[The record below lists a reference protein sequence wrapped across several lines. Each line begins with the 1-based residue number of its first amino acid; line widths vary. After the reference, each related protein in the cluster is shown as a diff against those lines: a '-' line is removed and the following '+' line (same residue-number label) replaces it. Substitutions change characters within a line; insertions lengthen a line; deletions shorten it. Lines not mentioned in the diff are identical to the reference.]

1 MLRLGAEFR
10 YYPCS
15 LVSVRNREPVY
26 YEIGQT
32 IMKLLVDFRSYTFTL
47 PPVRGLRIHMEE
59 QQTSIL
65 IPRNRYDQLV
75 RALNNSNDPV
85 LALAGTFSPDAD
97 AHLVCMESK
106 DDEFNYTTQAINI
119 QDKPRKVT
127 GASFVVFSASLK
139 AAAGTMGIFR
149 IIEDGLMVQVGSETM
164 TALRTRLRA
173 LEDWSVRCGANQE
186 ELIQIIW
193 CEDEKDFNK
202 GVRSAIDGT
211 PLDGVPSIRVHN
223 GTDYM
228 SGTKFI
234 RWTEVFIIK
243 VGSQFRFY
251 NHNQWWIISEIEFFF

>member
-32 IMKLLVDFRSYTFTL
+32 IMKLLADFRSYTYTL
-47 PPVRGLRIHMEE
+47 PSVSGLRIHMEE

-65 IPRNRYDQLV
+65 IPRNRYDQLI
-75 RALNNSNDPV
+75 RALNNSNDSV
-85 LALAGTFSPDAD
+85 LALAGTFSPDVD
-97 AHLVCMESK
+97 AHLVCMESR
-106 DDEFNYTTQAINI
+106 DSESTYTTQAINI

-127 GASFVVFSASLK
+127 GASFVVFGGALK
-139 AAAGTMGIFR
+139 AVAGTMGKSR
-149 IIEDGLMVQVGSETM
+149 IIEDGLMVEIGAETM
-164 TALRTRLRA
+164 TVLRNRLRA

-186 ELIQIIW
+186 ELIQVVW
-193 CEDEKDFNK
+193 SEDEKDFNK
-202 GVRSAIDGT
+202 GVKSPIDGT

-223 GTDYM
+223 GTDYK
-228 SGTKFI
+228 SGTKLI

-243 VGSQFRFY
+243 VCIYRVSGDT
-251 NHNQWWIISEIEFFF
+251 